1 MGHWWVVQITLK
13 CVRCDTSITLPGT
26 IGETLYHAPV
36 AILRHWDLML
46 RTDLPIGAKTIM
58 AIWSF
63 KRKRFPDG
71 TLNKHK
77 ARLCAHGGQQTW
89 GQDYWDTY
97 APVVTWA
104 SVRLLLVVAKIHGL
118 SSKSI
123 DFVLAFP
130 QADLDVPVYMELPA
144 GVNPINVSDG
154 DRRRYVLKLNKSLY
168 GLKQAGFNW
177 FEKLRE
183 GLITRDF
190 IQSQVDK
197 CVFFRKDCIILTY
210 VDDCIILGKDMA
222 IVDSVISSLKEGHE
236 EFELVDQ
243 GSIDKYLGLLI
254 KDIDTNT
261 FEMSQPF
268 LIRRII
274 AFLSLDEDK
283 TKGRDTPVG
292 KPLLNRD
299 LDGVPRKHTWLYRG
313 GVGMLSYLA
322 NSVRPEIQMAV
333 HQTARFSIKPMRSH
347 ELAIMRIGRYLCDNP
362 EGGVAY
368 AIFVKLCV
376 QFILQALIAGMIR
389 TLFYY
394 SLWYVLSHPSH
405 VRGLGLGLAF

>member
-1 MGHWWVVQITLK
+1 MEIEISDHEA
-13 CVRCDTSITLPGT
+13 R
-26 IGETLYHAPV
+26 
-36 AILRHWDLML
+36 RHWDLML

-104 SVRLLLVVAKIHGL
+104 SIRLLLVVAKIHGL
-118 SSKSI
+118 RSKSI

-210 VDDCIILGKDMA
+210 VDDCIILGKDMT

-254 KDIDTNT
+254 NDIDANT

-268 LIRRII
+268 
-274 AFLSLDEDK
+274 F
-283 TKGRDTPVG
+283 
-292 KPLLNRD
+292 
-299 LDGVPRKHTWLYRG
+299 H
-313 GVGMLSYLA
+313 
-322 NSVRPEIQMAV
+322 
-333 HQTARFSIKPMRSH
+333 
-347 ELAIMRIGRYLCDNP
+347 
-362 EGGVAY
+362 
-368 AIFVKLCV
+368 
-376 QFILQALIAGMIR
+376 
-389 TLFYY
+389 
-394 SLWYVLSHPSH
+394 LSHYCIPFSG
-405 VRGLGLGLAF
+405 RR